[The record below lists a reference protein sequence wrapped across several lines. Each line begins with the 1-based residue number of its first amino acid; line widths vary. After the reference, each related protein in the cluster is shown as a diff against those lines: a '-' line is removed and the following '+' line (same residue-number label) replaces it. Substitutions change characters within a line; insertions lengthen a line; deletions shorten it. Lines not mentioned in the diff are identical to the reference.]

1 MAIKTIDEYL
11 YRIQEIYSPSI
22 VLTSIHGDFQSDWTD
37 CFNSKCSKE
46 TNKYDLSYCKT
57 NCIITAATTAI
68 SRIAAETTKCSSARV
83 PKKCVNSLKNA
94 IATYQ
99 KKIKHAREMQT
110 KITNKQA
117 EFKRQ
122 AT

>member
-1 MAIKTIDEYL
+1 MRRKEVLMAIKTIDEYL

-57 NCIITAATTAI
+57 NCIITAATTAMRQE
-68 SRIAAETTKCSSARV
+68 SESGRS
-83 PKKCVNSLKNA
+83 KKGSG
-94 IATYQ
+94 
-99 KKIKHAREMQT
+99 R
-110 KITNKQA
+110 
-117 EFKRQ
+117 R
-122 AT
+122 